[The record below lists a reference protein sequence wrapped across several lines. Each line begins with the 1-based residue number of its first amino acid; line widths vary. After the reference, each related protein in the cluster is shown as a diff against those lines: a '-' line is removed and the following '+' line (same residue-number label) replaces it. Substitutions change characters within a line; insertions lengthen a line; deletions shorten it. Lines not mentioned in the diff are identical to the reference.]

1 MIRRHL
7 SDIINNHEW
16 KVHLSNTVIDYKT
29 QGEWKIQLK
38 ISVNFISSRDS
49 DDTRTMHT
57 SSDNVEIM
65 IGNETDE
72 VISQFFEYVLQRYQ
86 KDLEEMM
93 KGSEFVFY
101 TVDLLRCKNHKMSL
115 NRGASYIDSPE
126 QLKNK
131 RAIINPKNND
141 DKCFPYDLTV
151 ALNYQ
156 NLKKSS
162 KNIKN

>member
-1 MIRRHL
+1 MIRPHL

-72 VISQFFEYVLQRYQ
+72 VISEFFEYVLQRYQ
-86 KDLEEMM
+86 KDLEETM

-115 NRGASYIDSPE
+115 NRGASYIDSSE

-162 KNIKN
+162 KNIRN